1 MATSPTNGD
10 FTETIETAAV
20 EPASASADGVQMQAR
35 SISELIEADRYLA
48 SKRAAA
54 NGFGG
59 IRMAKIVPG
68 GATSRKQAP

>member
-1 MATSPTNGD
+1 MATQPTDGD

-20 EPASASADGVQMQAR
+20 EPQSASADGVMVQGR
-35 SISELIEADRYLA
+35 SLADLIEADRYLA
-48 SKRAAA
+48 AKRAASK
-54 NGFGG
+54 GFGG